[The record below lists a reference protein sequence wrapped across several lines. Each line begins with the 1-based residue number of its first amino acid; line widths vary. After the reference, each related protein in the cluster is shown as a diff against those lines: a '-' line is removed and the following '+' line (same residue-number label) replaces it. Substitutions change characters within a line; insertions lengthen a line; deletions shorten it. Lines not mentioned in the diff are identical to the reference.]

1 MAQVVGF
8 EPAIPESL
16 RPQAQALDRA
26 AIGVGGLSLLLT
38 HLLSFH
44 VNSKTCVPRLFK

>member
-1 MAQVVGF
+1 MSQMVGF
-8 EPAIPESL
+8 EPAVPENQ

-26 AIGVGGLSLLLT
+26 AIRVGGLSLLSS

-44 VNSKTCVPRLFK
+44 GNSHICIPRDFK